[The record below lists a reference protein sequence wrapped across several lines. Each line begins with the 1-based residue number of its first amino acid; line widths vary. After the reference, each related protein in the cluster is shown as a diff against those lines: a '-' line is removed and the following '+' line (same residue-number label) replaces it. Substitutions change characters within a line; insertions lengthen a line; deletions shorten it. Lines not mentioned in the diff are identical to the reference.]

1 MIRMEVVSDAD
12 TIAWDEQEETT
23 TCTPPDHHKKNRW
36 SCIPA
41 NKYSRGPSRWEKPT
55 LSFSQRCSSRHG
67 ELFGSRLGC
76 LRSFRIMPRLALVRG
91 WPQEENSLPYSA
103 ASVCELFL
111 GRHTRCTSP
120 LTETGRRTALYSM
133 RSHPILVTSKQSR

>member
-1 MIRMEVVSDAD
+1 MERLARRSSSAGERLMIRMEVVSDAD

-55 LSFSQRCSSRHG
+55 
-67 ELFGSRLGC
+67 
-76 LRSFRIMPRLALVRG
+76 
-91 WPQEENSLPYSA
+91 
-103 ASVCELFL
+103 
-111 GRHTRCTSP
+111 
-120 LTETGRRTALYSM
+120 
-133 RSHPILVTSKQSR
+133 